1 MALCRARTHVN
12 FSKGRSVTN
21 NLVNCPSQY
30 RLIHL
35 SPCIPRRPQSSR
47 EATTGPPP
55 WIRSCREGSSPAPP
69 AAVCRLPGNPP
80 LRCADPAR
88 CLPAPPPPA
97 AAPSVEQPVTP
108 NIGHQSVGKWIRT
121 SGGAHLKLAGVKRN
135 LMMMI
140 AIKCSWM
147 TLIITVFQRD
157 FDKVWLIFDSTQSRE
172 FRKLGFCRFS

>member
-1 MALCRARTHVN
+1 MGPVN
-12 FSKGRSVTN
+12 FWKGRSVT

-30 RLIHL
+30 RLIHS
-35 SPCIPRRPQSSR
+35 SPCIPRRPSNHRPASLDSLLPRGFQPGAPCSGVS
-47 EATTGPPP
+47 PP
-55 WIRSCREGSSPAPP
+55 WKPS

-97 AAPSVEQPVTP
+97 AASPVEQPVTP
-108 NIGHQSVGKWIRT
+108 NTGHQSVGKWIRT

-147 TLIITVFQRD
+147 TLIIIVFQRD
-157 FDKVWLIFDSTQSRE
+157 FDKVWLIFDSMQSRE
-172 FRKLGFCRFS
+172 FRKLGFSRFA